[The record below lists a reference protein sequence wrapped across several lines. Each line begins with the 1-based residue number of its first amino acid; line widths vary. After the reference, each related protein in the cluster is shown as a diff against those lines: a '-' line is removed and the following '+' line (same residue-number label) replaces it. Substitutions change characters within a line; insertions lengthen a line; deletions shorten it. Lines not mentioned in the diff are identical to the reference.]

1 MSGNSPVVDCQ
12 RGSGSD
18 SATVV
23 ATAARLSSKRK
34 LDDYGGPTFSDDE
47 DDAVVSDLVHVRMR
61 KDEPNAVD
69 SSSNGAAGATQ
80 PPSSHLN
87 SNSSRV
93 PDVRSGTASPAES
106 TRHELTRSR
115 QMLQFFIKTISG
127 GNTLVFQ
134 AHAHDSVQA
143 LHERIEAITRIPVTE
158 QRLIY
163 RGKQLQLEQSLA
175 QCSIQNDA
183 SLQLVGRLRS
193 THHPQAWQVLEDL
206 VSVAFRLCC
215 SEKVHEPLKY
225 IKNRLSQYLSMAQK
239 EKTDESGVSHLRVFI
254 PSSAPLSLF
263 MLYNSPVA
271 GNKDIAEES
280 IKYFLNSYPT
290 LLPKNLHIHCSP
302 IVLEFCKF
310 LRRVGVEDPLYILC
324 RSALGSFWENTG
336 GLQESECVDQYVR
349 LKDIY
354 PFLREVAFSLSK
366 DLVLSMESPGNL
378 RPLLDDVCDF
388 KAFLLP
394 VRTTIAKEV
403 YRKGPI
409 CASLKEQAAKHPV
422 FGEEI
427 ELLRNILTD
436 LLNRMAE
443 CLTKVVE
450 DVAGK
455 AKGDSDIVHTRWSQ
469 YLAVLKEL
477 HGICKL
483 YQGGEEQF
491 WMTLRLRKTAI
502 CALVVKY
509 AKRSD
514 DHQWLLE
521 HKDVLDFESRRHLAM
536 MMFPDVKEDYEE
548 LHEMLIDRSQLLSE
562 SFEYIGRADPDSL
575 HAGLFMEFKNEEAT
589 GPGVLREWFFLVC
602 QEIFNP
608 QNALFVACPN
618 DRRRFYPNPAS
629 KVDPLHLE
637 YFTFAGRVIALALMH
652 KVQVGIVFDRIFFQQ
667 LAGTLPSLEDI
678 RDADPFLYNSCKQIL
693 EMDPDFIDS
702 DALGLTFVREV
713 EELGYRNTVELRDG
727 GRNIVVTS
735 KNREEY
741 VNLLIKH
748 RFVISITE
756 QVKHFAKGFGDILSN
771 SVFQTFFFRSLEL
784 EDLDWMLHGSESA
797 VSVEDWKAHTE
808 YNGYKETDPQIYWFW
823 KIVGEMSAEQRKVLL
838 FFWTSVKYL
847 PVEGFRG
854 LASRLYIYKS
864 SEPPSRLPSSHT
876 CFYRLCFPPY
886 PSMSVMRGRLN
897 IITQEHVGSS
907 FGTWFAMS
915 LLFLSTVYIGGV

>member
-1 MSGNSPVVDCQ
+1 MSGNIPVGDWAAHQ

-18 SATVV
+18 SAGV
-23 ATAARLSSKRK
+23 AVAAAARLSSKRK
-34 LDDYGGPTFSDDE
+34 LDEYGGLSTFSDDE

-69 SSSNGAAGATQ
+69 SSSNNNGAAATQ
-80 PPSSHLN
+80 PQSSHLN
-87 SNSSRV
+87 YNSRVSTAARSASSR
-93 PDVRSGTASPAES
+93 AES
-106 TRHELTRSR
+106 ARHELTRSWP
-115 QMLQFFIKTISG
+115 MLQFFIKTISG
-127 GNTLVFQ
+127 GNTLVIQ
-134 AHAHDSVQA
+134 AHAHDSVKT
-143 LHERIEAITRIPVTE
+143 LHERIEAITRIPATE

-163 RGKQLQLEQSLA
+163 RGKQLQWEQSLA

-206 VSVAFRLCC
+206 VSVSFRLCR

-225 IKNRLSQYLSMAQK
+225 IKSRLSQYLAMAQK
-239 EKTDESGVSHLRVFI
+239 EKTEDSGASHMQVFI

-280 IKYFLNSYPT
+280 IKYFLNSYAT
-290 LLPKNLHIHCSP
+290 LLPKNLHNHCAP

-310 LRRVGVEDPLYILC
+310 LRRVGQEDPLYILC
-324 RSALGSFWENTG
+324 RSALGSFWENAG
-336 GLQESECVDQYVR
+336 GLQDSECVDQLVR
-349 LKDIY
+349 LKEIY
-354 PFLREVAFSLSK
+354 PFLTEVANSLSK
-366 DLVLSMESPGNL
+366 DLELSMESPASL
-378 RPLLDDVCDF
+378 RPLLDDVRDF

-394 VRTTIAKEV
+394 MRTAIAKEV
-403 YRKGPI
+403 YYTGPI
-409 CASLKEQAAKHPV
+409 CASSKAQAAKYPV

-427 ELLRNILTD
+427 ELLRSILAD
-436 LLNRMAE
+436 LLKRMAE

-450 DVAGK
+450 CLAGK
-455 AKGDSDIVHTRWSQ
+455 GKGDSDIVHSGWSQ

-491 WMTLRLRKTAI
+491 WTTLRLRKTAI

-562 SFEYIGRADPDSL
+562 SFAYIGSAEPESL

-602 QEIFNP
+602 QDIFNP

-629 KVDPLHLE
+629 KVDPMHLD

-678 RDADPFLYNSCKQIL
+678 RDADPYLYNSCKQIL

-713 EELGYRNTVELRDG
+713 EELGSRKTVELRAG

-741 VNLLIKH
+741 VKLLIKH

-771 SVFQTFFFRSLEL
+771 SVLQTFFFRSLEL

-797 VSVEDWKAHTE
+797 ISVEDWKAHTE
-808 YNGYKETDPQIYWFW
+808 YNGYKETDPQICWFW

-886 PSMSVMRGRLN
+886 PSMAVMRGRLN

-907 FGTWFAMS
+907 FGTW
-915 LLFLSTVYIGGV
+915 